1 MRRRSG
7 LLPIAFPVGLLLAG
21 IFACSRTQEGRARES
36 SSAVDAVR
44 ITQFYVTEPKL
55 PKGEKTKLC
64 YGVEN
69 ANSVRLSPAV
79 ETLWPSLS
87 RCFEIAPVQNTT
99 YSLTATDARGRT
111 VSQQTAVEI
120 TPPHPKIDYVSVSAL
135 TVKRGQKVIICYRV
149 KNADSVAASPGK
161 FITTRSPEHACLVD
175 FPAKSTTYTVTAHG
189 AGGVDTERV
198 QVKVQ

>member
-1 MRRRSG
+1 MRLAFDALPAALPVA
-7 LLPIAFPVGLLLAG
+7 LLIGAT
-21 IFACSRTQEGRARES
+21 ACSRTNGRAARES
-36 SSAVDAVR
+36 SALADSVR

-69 ANSVRLSPAV
+69 AKSVRLSPAV
-79 ETLWPSLS
+79 ESVWPSLS

-99 YSLTATDARGRT
+99 YSLTATDGQGRM

-120 TPPHPKIDYVSVSAL
+120 TPPRPKIDYVSVSAL

-149 KNADSVAASPGK
+149 KNADSDAGPGK

-175 FPAKSTTYTVTAHG
+175 FPVKSTAYAVTARG
-189 AGGVDTERV
+189 PGGVDSERV
-198 QVKVQ
+198 QVTVR